1 MAWIDAHIH
10 LWTSDVGSYPLAGG
24 QTAADLDPPD
34 FTPEMYLRH
43 ARPSGIEKVV
53 IVQTGYHQF
62 DNSYATDAIKRFPD
76 VFSVIGIVD
85 ENEGERPGGH
95 GGAEGPG
102 SSRVPHRSRLRQPA
116 VGQALRGGRTHGSGH
131 VPYYA
136 SGWRSRNQGN
146 GREAPRHD
154 GRSGS
159 HDARRG
165 NGIHQRRSH
174 RDS

>member
-10 LWTSDVGSYPLAGG
+10 IWTSDVDSYPLAGE

-62 DNSYATDAIKRFPD
+62 DNSYATDAIKRFPG

-85 ENEGERPGGH
+85 EMTR
-95 GGAEGPG
+95 
-102 SSRVPHRSRLRQPA
+102 
-116 VGQALRGGRTHGSGH
+116 RTFKRI
-131 VPYYA
+131 
-136 SGWRSRNQGN
+136 WRR
-146 GREAPRHD
+146 
-154 GRSGS
+154 
-159 HDARRG
+159 
-165 NGIHQRRSH
+165 
-174 RDS
+174 